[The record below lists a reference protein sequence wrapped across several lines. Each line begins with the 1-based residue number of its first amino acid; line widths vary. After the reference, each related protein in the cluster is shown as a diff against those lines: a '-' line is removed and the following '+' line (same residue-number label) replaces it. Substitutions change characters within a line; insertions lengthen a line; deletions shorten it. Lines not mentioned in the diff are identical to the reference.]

1 MKLYNTLTREVDELT
16 PLTDNTVKLYTCGL
30 TVYSQPHI
38 GNWLGY
44 IYWDVLVRTLRGA
57 GFTVKRT
64 QNITDVGHLTSDDDN
79 GEDKMEKGARSEGVT
94 AWDVAAKYIDI
105 AAKESALLGLLP
117 AEHLVRAT
125 DMIDQQIAFAAQLD
139 TKGFLYEIPGDG
151 MYFDTA
157 KLPEY
162 GRLARLDIDGLE
174 AGARVSVEGKRNI
187 TDFAVWK
194 FSPAGTK
201 RDMEW
206 WTEWGASD
214 SSEET
219 HVVGETR
226 APHSSRMQGSDEQ
239 RTEPYQQYGE
249 GVAQSVTQ
257 QAAESRSG
265 AAGFAGRQGAAVRGS
280 WGFPG
285 WHLECSVIARET
297 LGDQIDIH
305 TGGIDHI
312 PVHHINEI
320 AQTEAVTGKPFSQF
334 WVHNNHLKADGQKMS
349 KSLGNI
355 YTLQDMLDKGYTMAA
370 FRVFALGKHYRTEG
384 NFTWDNLEAA
394 QNRLNNWREFAAL
407 VWQAKRTGNNFTT
420 SFVHTEER
428 IARSLQDDLNTP
440 LAIADIDAL
449 TKNMLDNLVSVSDEA
464 AAKHFVEYIQTSLG
478 IDISAP
484 DITDDQK
491 QLIAARE
498 QARETKD
505 WAKSDE
511 LRDTLLEQGIG
522 LRDTPSGAIWYHQ
535 A

>member
-1 MKLYNTLTREVDELT
+1 MKLYNTLTRGVDELT
-16 PLTDNTVKLYTCGL
+16 PLTDSTVKLYTCGL

-44 IYWDVLVRTLRGA
+44 IYWDVLVRTLRSA
-57 GFTVKRT
+57 GFTVERT

-117 AEHLVRAT
+117 ADHLVRAT

-226 APHSSRMQGSDEQ
+226 APHR
-239 RTEPYQQYGE
+239 
-249 GVAQSVTQ
+249 
-257 QAAESRSG
+257 RSG
-265 AAGFAGRQGAAVRGS
+265 AAGSAGRQGAAVRGS

-355 YTLQDMLDKGYTMAA
+355 YTLHDILDKGYSIDA

-394 QNRLNNWREFAAL
+394 ANRLRNWQQTFDMR
-407 VWQAKRTGNNFTT
+407 WQPIGEETTGTPDPEGVLH
-420 SFVHTEER
+420 SF
-428 IARSLQDDLNTP
+428 IDALQDDLDTVAA
-440 LAIADIDAL
+440 LHLIDAVANKIEQHGM
-449 TKNMLDNLVSVSDEA
+449 TPGNLQLATELMQLV
-464 AAKHFVEYIQTSLG
+464 HGTLG
-478 IDISAP
+478 FTLFRDDIS
-484 DITDDQK
+484 DGQK
-491 QLIAARE
+491 ALIHQRE
-498 QARETKD
+498 QARTDKD
-505 WAKSDE
+505 WTRSDE
-511 LRDTLLEQGIG
+511 LRDRLVSQGIG
-522 LRDTPSGAIWYHQ
+522 LRDSSNGAVWYRI
-535 A
+535 

>member
-1 MKLYNTLTREVDELT
+1 MKLYNTLTRGVDELT
-16 PLTDNTVKLYTCGL
+16 PLTDSTVKLYTCGL

-44 IYWDVLVRTLRGA
+44 IYWDVLVRTLRSA
-57 GFTVKRT
+57 GFTVERT

-79 GEDKMEKGARSEGVT
+79 GEDKMEKGARSEGIT

-206 WTEWGASD
+206 DSPWGI
-214 SSEET
+214 
-219 HVVGETR
+219 
-226 APHSSRMQGSDEQ
+226 
-239 RTEPYQQYGE
+239 
-249 GVAQSVTQ
+249 
-257 QAAESRSG
+257 
-265 AAGFAGRQGAAVRGS
+265 
-280 WGFPG
+280 GFPG

-355 YTLQDMLDKGYTMAA
+355 YTLQDILDKGYSIDA

-394 QNRLNNWREFAAL
+394 ANRLRNWQQTFDMR
-407 VWQAKRTGNNFTT
+407 WQPIGEETTGTPDPEGVLH
-420 SFVHTEER
+420 SF
-428 IARSLQDDLNTP
+428 
-440 LAIADIDAL
+440 IDAL
-449 TKNMLDNLVSVSDEA
+449 QGDLDTVAALHLIDAVANKIEQHGMTSGNLQLATELLQLV
-464 AAKHFVEYIQTSLG
+464 HGTLG
-478 IDISAP
+478 FTLFRDDIS
-484 DITDDQK
+484 DGQK
-491 QLIAARE
+491 ALIHQRE
-498 QARETKD
+498 QARTDKD
-505 WAKSDE
+505 WKKSDE
-511 LRDTLLEQGIG
+511 LRDQLVSQGIG
-522 LRDTPSGAIWYHQ
+522 LRDSSNGAVWYRI
-535 A
+535 